1 MMADAIGG
9 CLRNAPITGGAP
21 EDGWGMTTDYYYGG
35 YGQMSDAIHPK
46 KTVITYQYQS
56 DVNNNYVYRIYT
68 GAKTTPSEMSPPFS
82 SSTSA
87 GLGIMRFVES
97 TGLTYYFSMFA
108 GIVAILAGL
117 INILNAFSDKFPVS
131 LSIPRILAAI
141 LVGAALSTAGA
152 AYQGMFQN
160 PLVSPDILGA
170 SAGAGLGAA
179 LAIYFYLGT
188 GMITIFAFAG
198 GLVAVGIVYAISRLT
213 KGYAILSMVL
223 AGILVDSLFSA
234 STSYIKLV
242 ADTNDQL
249 PAITYWLM
257 GSLSGT
263 TMEDVYFAGVIII
276 LGLIPL
282 CLLRWRMNV
291 LTLGEDEAKSMGI
304 NTNLLR
310 LIVIVCATL
319 ITAVAVSI
327 SGLIGWV
334 GLVIPH
340 FCRMIFGYDYRK
352 IIPAA
357 IVMGGG
363 FLLLVDDFART
374 VATVE
379 VPLGIL
385 TAFVGAPIFAYL
397 LMIRGKQS

>member
-1 MMADAIGG
+1 MADA
-9 CLRNAPITGGAP
+9 
-21 EDGWGMTTDYYYGG
+21 
-35 YGQMSDAIHPK
+35 
-46 KTVITYQYQS
+46 
-56 DVNNNYVYRIYT
+56 
-68 GAKTTPSEMSPPFS
+68 
-82 SSTSA
+82 
-87 GLGIMRFVES
+87 ES
-97 TGLTYYFSMFA
+97 TGSPLTAPTGAPSETRLKTAGVASTPSVSDRELPDYRFRFILLVLAAIFCIIGSFAVGRFSLDVTDA
-108 GIVAILAGL
+108 VLILLSPL
-117 INILNAFSDKFPVS
+117 IPVMETWDDAMYSVVFNIRL
-131 LSIPRILAAI
+131 PRILAAL

-170 SAGAGLGAA
+170 SAGAGFGAA

-188 GMITIFAFAG
+188 GMITVFAFVG
-198 GLVAVGIVYAISRLT
+198 GVVAVGTAYAVSRLT
-213 KGYAILSMVL
+213 RGNPTLGMVL
-223 AGILVDSLFSA
+223 AGILVASLFSA
-234 STSYIKLV
+234 STSYIILV

-257 GSLSGT
+257 GSLAGA
-263 TMEDVYFAGVIII
+263 TMEDVYFAGVVIII
-276 LGLIPL
+276 GLIPL
-282 CLLRWRMNV
+282 YLFRWRMNV

-310 LIVIVCATL
+310 LIVILCATL
-319 ITAVAVSI
+319 VTAVAVSI
-327 SGLIGWV
+327 SGIIGWV

-340 FCRMIFGYDYRK
+340 FCRMIFGYDYRR

-357 IVMGGG
+357 IIMGGG

-374 VATVE
+374 IATTE

-397 LMIRGKQS
+397 LMMGGRRS